1 MKVSI
6 CEKKAYQFD
15 NTTVVIYYILHSN
28 NCNLF
33 ISLNLGNDGV
43 SIKLFGGG
51 DDGYFYWTQARNIAN
66 EQPAILTSIY
76 PLIIGY
82 LTKIT
87 GIENVYIIRL
97 FNYCGFVLL
106 TLLSIKLIEVII
118 KLENKEK
125 ELTNIKE
132 YTYLAQL
139 IILIGYLCYV
149 SLIMNVNL
157 SIYRDIWIYLL
168 YVLCMF
174 FSIKLIF
181 SKVHIVL

>member
-1 MKVSI
+1 MR
-6 CEKKAYQFD
+6 EKKLINLTIQQLLFIIYFIL
-15 NTTVVIYYILHSN
+15 TTVIF
-28 NCNLF
+28 F

-51 DDGYFYWTQARNIAN
+51 DDGNFYWAQAKNIVHN
-66 EQPAILTSIY
+66 QPAVLTSIY

-82 LTKIT
+82 LIKIT

-125 ELTNIKE
+125 ELSNDYYCRFFMGEKKT
-132 YTYLAQL
+132 
-139 IILIGYLCYV
+139 IISGAK
-149 SLIMNVNL
+149 
-157 SIYRDIWIYLL
+157 IYITSFLHMDRSN
-168 YVLCMF
+168 CGF
-174 FSIKLIF
+174 K
-181 SKVHIVL
+181 

>member
-1 MKVSI
+1 MTI
-6 CEKKAYQFD
+6 QQLLFIIYFIL
-15 NTTVVIYYILHSN
+15 TTVIFY
-28 NCNLF
+28 

-51 DDGYFYWTQARNIAN
+51 DDGNFYWAQANNIVHN
-66 EQPAILTSIY
+66 QPAVLTSIY

-82 LTKIT
+82 LIKIT

-125 ELTNIKE
+125 ELSNIKE
-132 YTYLAQL
+132 Y
-139 IILIGYLCYV
+139 
-149 SLIMNVNL
+149 
-157 SIYRDIWIYLL
+157 IYI
-168 YVLCMF
+168 
-174 FSIKLIF
+174 
-181 SKVHIVL
+181 